1 MGQVS
6 GTSIPHTASP
16 AGVIIAQMKRKKAP
30 HLSPPPT
37 FKIRSRSAFLHPI
50 ILATLPH
57 TVGFL
62 DSRTNVVPCN
72 HDTFHFD
79 WQELLLGIKARYYLS
94 CPVRQGLTGVTF
106 SLVRQEASIHYPV
119 GSELA
124 AGTDC
129 CLSAEAL
136 CPISCLSHVYTQ
148 E

>member
-1 MGQVS
+1 
-6 GTSIPHTASP
+6 
-16 AGVIIAQMKRKKAP
+16 MKRKKRRTCLLLP
-30 HLSPPPT
+30 HL
-37 FKIRSRSAFLHPI
+37 KYAAVARFLHPI
-50 ILATLPH
+50 ILATPPH
-57 TVGFL
+57 AARFL
-62 DSRTNVVPCN
+62 DSRTHVAPCN

-79 WQELLLGIKARYYLS
+79 WQELLLGIKACYYLS

-106 SLVRQEASIHYPV
+106 SLVRQGASIHYPV